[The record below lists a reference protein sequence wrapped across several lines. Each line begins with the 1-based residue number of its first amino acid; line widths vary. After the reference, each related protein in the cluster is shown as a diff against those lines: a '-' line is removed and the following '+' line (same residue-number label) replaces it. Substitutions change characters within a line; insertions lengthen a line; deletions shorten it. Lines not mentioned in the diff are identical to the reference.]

1 MKKLIWAALL
11 ALVANVAEAQRYM
24 VYSLKGNVE
33 DVSSAKSRKLRLRD
47 AVSHATV
54 LNIPM
59 GGCVV
64 LFDEGES
71 RQYTLKTPGRAK
83 VSDMIANRKN
93 SVRELTGDY
102 LSFVKRQISA
112 GGQML
117 VFNCSDPATVTRD
130 LQVSQTYCKPSGNG
144 DGLMICGTA
153 NSFLD
158 DYHAFA
164 DSVLNAYH
172 EFTDEVLRDYMA
184 FRDRIFQDFANSV
197 GSSGSWREVG
207 RVEIYIPE
215 EKPLE
220 EEEETVVPFKVDPR
234 EPNALT
240 PDLEIQSRPLDFTI
254 AKLPLPQPL
263 PTPKANTLQGRVE
276 NVPSSNTQYRSFE
289 FFGTEMKVRWSDECR
304 FRISKLSERGI
315 AEAIKVLA
323 DAKYDNLLFDCIM
336 LREEYSLC
344 DWAYYQ
350 MLKEMSSTFLGRGTN
365 EAVLLM
371 AMLYAQSGYMMRLA
385 RTDEKLLM
393 LVSTQFS
400 LHNYG
405 YLQIDGHNFFLL
417 EGSFNGVYLCDAKFP
432 KEQEMSLIFDSSPK
446 LSDEATEAR
455 TFASPY
461 SSSRWLKATVSVNK
475 NLIDFYNNY
484 PSSEFNNDFM
494 TRWAMYANKE
504 MAPDVK
510 EQLYP
515 QMKSWVEGRTQQQ
528 AADSILNW
536 IQTAFEYE
544 YDSKVWG
551 YDRAFF
557 AEESLYYPYCDCEDR
572 SILFTRLIRDLLGLK
587 CILVYYPGHL
597 ASGVHFTEEVKG
609 DYITV
614 DGDRYTICD
623 PTIIGVGAPV
633 GRTMSSMNNSTA
645 HVIVLE

>member
-11 ALVANVAEAQRYM
+11 AFVTNVADAQRYLI
-24 VYSLKGNVE
+24 YSLKGNVE
-33 DVSSAKSRKLRLRD
+33 DVSSAKAKKMRLRD
-47 AVSHATV
+47 AVSPATV
-54 LNIPM
+54 LNIPVD
-59 GGCVV
+59 GCAV

-71 RQYTLKTPGRAK
+71 CQYTLKTPGRAK
-83 VSDMIANRKN
+83 VSDMISNRKN
-93 SVRELTGDY
+93 SVRNLTGSY
-102 LSFVKRQISA
+102 LSFVKRQISG

-117 VFNCSDPATVTRD
+117 VLNCSDPATVTRD
-130 LQVSQTYCKPSGNG
+130 LQVSKSYCKPSENG

-164 DSVLNAYH
+164 DSVMNAYH

-184 FRDRIFQDFANSV
+184 FRDKIFEDFANEV
-197 GSSGSWREVG
+197 GNSGSWREVG
-207 RVEIYIPE
+207 RLEIYVPE
-215 EKPLE
+215 EMPLE
-220 EEEETVVPFKVDPR
+220 EEEEKVVPFNVDPR
-234 EPNALT
+234 EPDALV
-240 PDLEIQSRPLDFTI
+240 PNFEMKSRDLNFTI
-254 AKLPLPQPL
+254 AKLPLPKPL
-263 PTPKANTLQGRVE
+263 PTPKANALQGRVE
-276 NVPSSNTQYRSFE
+276 NVPSDNVQYRSFE
-289 FFGTEMKVRWSDECR
+289 FFGTEMKVRWSDDCR
-304 FRISKLSERGI
+304 FRISKISERGI
-315 AEAIKVLA
+315 AEAIKGLA
-323 DAKYDNLLFDCIM
+323 DAKYDNLLYDCLK
-336 LREEYSLC
+336 LRKDYSLC

-350 MLKEMSSTFLGRGTN
+350 MLKEMCASFLGKDTN

-385 RTDEKLLM
+385 RTDDKLLM

-405 YLQIDGHNFFLL
+405 YLVIDGHHFFLL
-417 EGSFNGVYLCDAKFP
+417 DGSFNGVYLCDAKFP
-432 KEQEMSLIFDSSPK
+432 KEQEMSLIFDSSPNFTFK
-446 LSDEATEAR
+446 ETEAR
-455 TFASPY
+455 TFASPF

-504 MAPDVK
+504 MQPEVK

-515 QMKSWVEGRTQQQ
+515 QMRSWIEGRTQQQ

-536 IQTAFEYE
+536 IQTSFEYE

-557 AEESLYYPYCDCEDR
+557 AEETLFYPYCDCEDR

-597 ASGVHFTEEVKG
+597 ASGVHFTEDVKG
-609 DYITV
+609 DYISV
-614 DGDRYTICD
+614 DGERYTICD
-623 PTIIGVGAPV
+623 PTIIGAGAPV
-633 GRTMSSMNNSTA
+633 GRTMSTMNNSTA
-645 HVIVLE
+645 HVIVLD